1 MYQRD
6 KMEEAIKASGLRKRY
21 IAEKINMGY
30 DTMLAKISGRQE
42 WKISEVQRLGDLI
55 GISADQRNAI
65 FFG

>member
-1 MYQRD
+1 MYQRE

-21 IAEKINMGY
+21 IAEKICMGY

-42 WKISEVQRLGDLI
+42 WKISEVQKLGDLI
-55 GISADQRNAI
+55 GITDDQRNAI

>member
-55 GISADQRNAI
+55 GISSDQRNAI

>member
-42 WKISEVQRLGDLI
+42 WKISEVQRIGDLI
-55 GISADQRNAI
+55 GISSDQRNAI